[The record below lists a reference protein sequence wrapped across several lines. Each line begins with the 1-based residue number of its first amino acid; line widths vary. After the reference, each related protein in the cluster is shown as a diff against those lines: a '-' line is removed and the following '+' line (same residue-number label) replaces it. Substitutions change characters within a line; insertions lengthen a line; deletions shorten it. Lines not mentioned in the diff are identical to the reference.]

1 MTLPRK
7 DVRAWLDADM
17 HEALCVLADVDH
29 LELKEFIERELV
41 RVIKDRVHG
50 AIETSARTAH
60 LGINGIQREFAG
72 LSAGKP
78 RK

>member
-1 MTLPRK
+1 MSLPRK
-7 DVRAWLDADM
+7 DVRAWLDAHM
-17 HEALCVLADVDH
+17 HEALCVLADIDH
-29 LELKEFIERELV
+29 LEIKDFIERELV

-60 LGINGIQREFAG
+60 LGINGIQQEFAG
-72 LSAGKP
+72 MASVKA